1 MKLYLL
7 RHGHANSVNIDPEQ
21 GLSVIGRSEVQ
32 QLANR
37 MVSIELHFSRIFYS
51 SKARAR
57 QTAEIMRLTLSPDAD
72 ISEHTSIKPNDDPD
86 KLISDINGWHQDTLI
101 VSHLPFLP
109 TLITKLTGHS
119 IITMAIQPATLISL
133 EQKNGAWELE
143 WVETP

>member
-7 RHGHANSVNIDPEQ
+7 RHGQASGVSVDPEQ

-37 MVSIELHFSRIFYS
+37 MVSRELYFSRIFHS
-51 SKARAR
+51 SKTRAR

-86 KLISDINGWHQDTLI
+86 KLISDINGWQQDTLV

-109 TLITKLTGHS
+109 TLIAKLTGNS
-119 IITMAIQPATLISL
+119 VTTIAIQPATLVCL
-133 EQKNGAWELE
+133 QQKNGAWELE
-143 WVETP
+143 WIETP